1 MKTTADEIITA
12 IRKHF
17 KGNIVAASYSLFIE
31 PLKFVGFEDDILILE
46 IYSEWSKSIIDK
58 RFIEGIQFAVKNLF
72 NQEVKVNII
81 TT

>member
-1 MKTTADEIITA
+1 MKIKAEEIISA

-31 PLKFVGFEDDILILE
+31 PLKFVGFEDNVLILE

-58 RFIEGIQFAVKNLF
+58 RFIEGIQFAVEDLF
-72 NQEVKVNII
+72 NQKIKVNII